1 MDVFIVFKAF
11 GGLGLFLLGMNMMSD
26 GLKRT
31 AGDRLRKFLDKITGR
46 PIKGLFVGAIVTM
59 ILQSSSATTVMVV
72 GLVNASIMTVIQ
84 AAGVIVGTNIG
95 TTITAQLIALNLS
108 EFAPLFIAIGVFL
121 KIFGKDEKKRIIAD
135 AILGFGLLF
144 LGISIM
150 SQTLKP
156 LAGNPLFADILVKL
170 SINPLLGLLAGAAI
184 TAIIQSSS
192 ASIGLLQAL
201 AIGGAFATLSTDVTL
216 SITIPIILGMN
227 IGTCIT
233 AILSTIGTNRNAKR
247 VALIHLFVNIFGSV
261 WVLILMAIMNGVWGT
276 DNIVYNLIIQ
286 MSGTTLIDG
295 SIVPNVSKQIANSH
309 MLFNIA
315 NAIIL
320 LPFLKY
326 LVKFIEKLL
335 PEKESEEEFKIKL
348 DDRLLENPTLAISE
362 TLQVLNS
369 MGQLAYE
376 NFHLANKCF
385 KNYDSNLIKEIH
397 ANENQ
402 INLYDKGITNFLVK
416 ITSENLTSAESE
428 LVYRLH
434 QVNHNIERIGDH
446 AEHII
451 NLSEMKRRDH
461 IVFSEHAEEE
471 IEVIYNKVD
480 EILSLAFR
488 SMREKNT
495 YLATGAK
502 KIEESIDMLQH
513 AATLHHIDRLNQGVC
528 SADQGVPYLEYINDM
543 ERIADY
549 AYQIAQF
556 VRYNL

>member
-1 MDVFIVFKAF
+1 MDILIVFKAF
-11 GGLGLFLLGMNMMSD
+11 GGLGLFLLGMNMMSE

-31 AGDRLRKFLDKITGR
+31 AGDRLRKFLDKITGK

-95 TTITAQLIALNLS
+95 TTITAQLIALNIS

-121 KIFGKDEKKRIIAD
+121 KLFSKDEKKKIIAD

-170 SINPLLGLLAGAAI
+170 SINPLLAVIAGAAI

-201 AIGGAFATLSTDVTL
+201 AIGGAFTALPTDVTL

-247 VALIHLFVNIFGSV
+247 VALIHLFVNVFGSV
-261 WVLILMAIMNGVWGT
+261 WVLIFMGIMNGVWGT
-276 DNIVYNLIIQ
+276 DNLVYNLIIQ
-286 MSGTTLIDG
+286 MSGTTMIDG
-295 SIVPNVSKQIANSH
+295 NILPNVSKQIANSH
-309 MLFNIA
+309 MLFNVT

-320 LPFLKY
+320 LPFLKH

-335 PEKESEEEFKIKL
+335 PEKDTEKEFKIKL

-369 MGQLAYE
+369 MGKLAYE
-376 NFHLANKCF
+376 NFHLANQCF
-385 KNYDSNLIKEIH
+385 
-397 ANENQ
+397 Q
-402 INLYDKGITNFLVK
+402 
-416 ITSENLTSAESE
+416 
-428 LVYRLH
+428 
-434 QVNHNIERIGDH
+434 
-446 AEHII
+446 
-451 NLSEMKRRDH
+451 
-461 IVFSEHAEEE
+461 
-471 IEVIYNKVD
+471 
-480 EILSLAFR
+480 
-488 SMREKNT
+488 
-495 YLATGAK
+495 YL
-502 KIEESIDMLQH
+502 
-513 AATLHHIDRLNQGVC
+513 
-528 SADQGVPYLEYINDM
+528 
-543 ERIADY
+543 
-549 AYQIAQF
+549 
-556 VRYNL
+556 